1 MNEYICYK
9 ADKLLKLLGNAFRII
24 NKEVE
29 DNFSDWVTGDIDS
42 EQVNKF
48 YITNS
53 DNIQKIEE
61 WKSLWSEIDIYLKD
75 GSKITLHSDTINSD
89 DKNLL
94 RISKNNF
101 FSPSFERQSSYILAN
116 SKLNQWLLF
125 NGVLQEQLDQ
135 ITKKFQVYPTYVFE
149 GVNEPLIENDKVCG
163 YYGGR
168 YLEISED
175 KIDKA
180 LADIK
185 DIEMKFK
192 IEAIIKS
199 FKVKYK

>member
-24 NKEVE
+24 NEEVE

-75 GSKITLHSDTINSD
+75 GS
-89 DKNLL
+89 
-94 RISKNNF
+94 
-101 FSPSFERQSSYILAN
+101 
-116 SKLNQWLLF
+116 
-125 NGVLQEQLDQ
+125 
-135 ITKKFQVYPTYVFE
+135 
-149 GVNEPLIENDKVCG
+149 
-163 YYGGR
+163 
-168 YLEISED
+168 
-175 KIDKA
+175 
-180 LADIK
+180 
-185 DIEMKFK
+185 
-192 IEAIIKS
+192 
-199 FKVKYK
+199 